1 MHNHNIF
8 NDERCGNVDG
18 FGEDEWVSEQFD
30 RVWKE
35 LEAKDTK
42 DQKAKCRLDVGFRV
56 EGRLCVIRVLGLWRI
71 SFFFAQGVGIT
82 FGLNHFR
89 VRTRNER
96 L

>member
-1 MHNHNIF
+1 VRTSYGSFDSEFIFNERVVREMHNHNIF

-42 DQKAKCRLDVGFRV
+42 D
-56 EGRLCVIRVLGLWRI
+56 
-71 SFFFAQGVGIT
+71 
-82 FGLNHFR
+82 
-89 VRTRNER
+89 
-96 L
+96 